1 MKQILLFICLS
12 VSAYAGVVN
21 LSKDK
26 ANEIVEQR
34 IKFFTQVFLVPY
46 DTSKLSLDSIKKL
59 AFIDLC
65 KYPAGGYQFSC
76 GNINGE
82 EVGIRKYFIKAK
94 SIQEAYHLFEAQ
106 SALSAI
112 PKSNLYD
119 YGEEESNK
127 DDEVGIYYIW
137 DIEGRFWII
146 GMGYDSG
153 SITIY
158 TQKEDIIEVI
168 YQWSVDW

>member
-1 MKQILLFICLS
+1 MKWIVLFLLCLGN
-12 VSAYAGVVN
+12 VYAGVVN
-21 LSKDK
+21 LSQDK
-26 ANEIVEQR
+26 ANELIGQR
-34 IKFFTQVFLVPY
+34 EKFFTQVFLVPY
-46 DTSKLSLDSIKKL
+46 DTSKLSLDSDKKL

-65 KYPAGGYQFSC
+65 KYPAGGYQFPC

-94 SIQEAYHLFEAQ
+94 SIEEAYKIFGAKGQKLQ
-106 SALSAI
+106 
-112 PKSNLYD
+112 KNVNMYD

-127 DDEVGIYYIW
+127 DDEVGSYYVW
-137 DIEGRFWII
+137 DNMGRFWII
-146 GMGYDSG
+146 AMGYDSG